1 MNITLRQL
9 RYFVALC
16 ETGNFGRAA
25 ESMHVSQ
32 PALSVQIR
40 ELEGQTG
47 TQLVERQPRAIV
59 LTSAGHDMLRHA
71 RKVLAEVGDLEHS
84 ARWQRG
90 LGGRLNFGVIPTVA
104 PYLLPVA
111 LPMLRDA
118 HPGLELGVREA
129 RTERL
134 LDDLAEGRLD
144 AVVLAVPTGEEGLI
158 ATPVF
163 EDRFVLATAKGQ
175 QAQVAGREETLRP
188 AQLDPDRLLLLE
200 EGHCLSDQ
208 ALEVCALTRTQTR
221 LDLGASSLGTLCGL
235 VSEGFGVTLLPEIS
249 LPTELNAAR
258 GLSALRFT
266 GNEPRR
272 TIGVV
277 RRASSRDDG
286 WFSDL
291 ADLIGQ
297 AGARLLADARA
308 ILPAEAA

>member
-1 MNITLRQL
+1 MNVTLRQL

-16 ETGNFGRAA
+16 EAGNFGRAA
-25 ESMHVSQ
+25 EAMHVSQ

-71 RKVLAEVGDLEHS
+71 RKVLAEVGALEQS

-90 LGGRLNFGVIPTVA
+90 LGGRLSFGVIPTVA
-104 PYLLPVA
+104 PYVLPVA
-111 LPMLRDA
+111 LPMLRA
-118 HPGLELGVREA
+118 ARPGLELGVREA

-134 LDDLAEGRLD
+134 LEDLAKGRLD
-144 AVVLAVPTGEEGLI
+144 AAILALPAGVDGLI

-163 EDRFVLATAKGQ
+163 EDRFVLATAQGQ
-175 QAQVAGREETLRP
+175 QAQMAARAEALRP
-188 AQLDPDRLLLLE
+188 SQLDPDRLLLLE

-258 GLSALRFT
+258 GLSALRFA

-272 TIGVV
+272 TLGLV

-291 ADLIGQ
+291 ADLVQTAGETLLDQ
-297 AGARLLADARA
+297 ARSLL
-308 ILPAEAA
+308 PMP